1 MPQRRRNAGLSANS
15 CGERGS
21 CANSSASINS
31 KRASRRKGK
40 APRRFFRKV
49 CRRCKGAVRGA
60 VMLPTPAPP
69 SGACHHPRPQLGKGL
84 QRHDLNSKL
93 QEFELSE
100 IYRVFG
106 NREQA
111 LELCE
116 QARAGFEK
124 MNMILGLG
132 YYQRAQ
138 GDFALRETRYGDAL
152 GHYQAFMTCAKQDNH
167 LWSMAQA

>member
-93 QEFELSE
+93 QVSLYYFWTLSDLSVSRSE
-100 IYRVFG
+100 DQAATDSEST
-106 NREQA
+106 EQS
-111 LELCE
+111 
-116 QARAGFEK
+116 QTVTTSK
-124 MNMILGLG
+124 
-132 YYQRAQ
+132 
-138 GDFALRETRYGDAL
+138 
-152 GHYQAFMTCAKQDNH
+152 
-167 LWSMAQA
+167 